1 MRGKVLIMAS
11 VKKEALIAIRPIVK
25 KEIRL
30 RIVGDSPLIT
40 HCWDAKAK
48 RQILEKELGIK
59 SVRGNEKKNP
69 VADFASSMYWLDPM
83 PTDLTEENVNTAI
96 QNGAR
101 FGFPLTGVK
110 QAAISAAYRMGWS
123 KDKASLRGSFF
134 VKPEFDGYYAGDLV
148 ISDDKKSVDIVP
160 NAVHPEPMIEIHAES
175 VKMREDMVKVGMG
188 AADIRY
194 RGQFENWWSEFSIV
208 YNENGDKT
216 IDEIITI
223 LNAGGYVCGLGEW
236 RPERDGQYGM
246 FHVEIESIR

>member
-1 MRGKVLIMAS
+1 MAT
-11 VKKEALIAIRPIVK
+11 KIEKNIIAIQPIVK
-25 KEIRL
+25 KEL
-30 RIVGDSPLIT
+30 KVRIVGDSPLIT

-59 SVRGNEKKNP
+59 AARGVEKEKKDP

-83 PTDLTEENVNTAI
+83 PDRLYKEFVDLAI
-96 QNGAR
+96 ANGTR
-101 FGFPLTGVK
+101 FGFPLTGIK

-123 KDKASLRGSFF
+123 KDKMSLRGAFF
-134 VKPEFDGYYAGDLV
+134 IKPDFDGYYAGDLV
-148 ISDDKKSVDIVP
+148 VSEDRKSVEIVP
-160 NAVHPEPMIEIHAES
+160 NKFHPEPMIEIHADS
-175 VKMREDMVKVGMG
+175 VEMREDMVKVGNG

-194 RGQFENWWSEFSIV
+194 RGQFNNWWAEFTII

-216 IDEIITI
+216 IDEIMTI

-246 FHVEIESIR
+246 YHIGNQ